1 MEEVDSWL
9 AAAGLAVQPN
19 SEEAIPHQQEVPRAA
34 APSRQRQAAV
44 AQPVQ
49 QSAPSGSRRK
59 YAGVGFLPAAQVSA
73 GAPVLAVSG
82 DDPLL
87 KALQKGKRRREGD
100 EASAIARGATATD
113 GRAAKKRAFK
123 PGALIAG
130 PDTDIAAD
138 FDDDEPGCV
147 LRGCSATGRATRLT
161 GADVNRRLS
170 RCLRRQTSARLRE
183 LLLPHLRAFDS
194 YNTP

>member
-19 SEEAIPHQQEVPRAA
+19 SEEAIPQQQAVPRAV
-34 APSRQRQAAV
+34 APSRPKQAAV

-49 QSAPSGSRRK
+49 QPAPSGSRRK

-73 GAPVLAVSG
+73 GAPALAVSG

-87 KALQKGKRRREGD
+87 KALQKGKRKREGD
-100 EASAIARGATATD
+100 EASATARSATASD
-113 GRAAKKRAFK
+113 GRAAKKRTFK

-138 FDDDEPGCV
+138 SDDDEPRCV
-147 LRGCSATGRATRLT
+147 PRGCGASGRITRLT
-161 GADVNRRLS
+161 GANQNSRLS
-170 RCLRRQTSARLRE
+170 HCLRTQHVGAAA
-183 LLLPHLRAFDS
+183 RAF
-194 YNTP
+194 TPAFLRFR